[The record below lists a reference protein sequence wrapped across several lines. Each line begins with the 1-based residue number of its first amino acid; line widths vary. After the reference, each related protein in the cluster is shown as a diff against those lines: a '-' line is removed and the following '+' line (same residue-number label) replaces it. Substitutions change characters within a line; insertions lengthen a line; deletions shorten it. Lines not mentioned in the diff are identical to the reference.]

1 MADATKFTED
11 AYEQALINLF
21 RDDLAYDYELG
32 YDIEERDFKEPFYRA
47 DLETMLR
54 RLNAQLPAAVVDEA
68 IRKVTNINE
77 GSLLQNNDTF
87 TMWMQGGMEV
97 KYKAESGEER
107 TELVRL
113 IDFDHPEENLF
124 KVVNQWRVEEF
135 QNKRCDMVI
144 FVNGLPLVVVELKS
158 ATSEDATID
167 DAYKQIRNYQQAIP
181 SLFTYNAFNVIS
193 DMSETRAGTITAKQE
208 RYMEW
213 KTADGKY
220 ESTLV
225 ADYRTF
231 FLGSFKKNRFIDI
244 LHNFICFDK

>member
-11 AYEQALINLF
+11 AYEQALISLF
-21 RDDLAYDYELG
+21 RDELAYDYELG

-87 TMWMQGGMEV
+87 TKWMQGGMEV

-193 DMSETRAGTITAKQE
+193 DMS
-208 RYMEW
+208 
-213 KTADGKY
+213 
-220 ESTLV
+220 
-225 ADYRTF
+225 
-231 FLGSFKKNRFIDI
+231 
-244 LHNFICFDK
+244 